1 MKVLLCALALA
12 ATTSF
17 AGNANAE
24 TLDGQEIQ
32 RLLQHPEM
40 LDNSELSLDP
50 ATQTKQ
56 ITAMI
61 EVVFEPLE
69 AKIPGI
75 ISRTI
80 TVIDCETHNHRDGK
94 ITHLDGF
101 GNLIKNAKTGR
112 AKGAFQ
118 IVPNPHN
125 RVATAKGLDLN
136 EIAHQVIYA
145 KFLIEGQVRRGNHPL
160 EDWRSCWA

>member
-1 MKVLLCALALA
+1 MRELLCALALA
-12 ATTSF
+12 ATLF

-32 RLLQHPEM
+32 RLLQHPAM
-40 LDNSELSLDP
+40 LDNSELSLEP

-56 ITAMI
+56 IVAMI

-75 ISRTI
+75 IDKTI
-80 TVIDCETHNHRDGK
+80 FVIDCETHNHRDGK
-94 ITHLDGF
+94 ITHLDGY
-101 GNLIKNAKTGR
+101 GNLIKNATTRR

-118 IVPNPHN
+118 IVPNPHDH
-125 RVATAKGLDLN
+125 VAAAKGLDLN
-136 EIAHQVIYA
+136 EIADQVIYA
-145 KFLIEGQVRRGNHPL
+145 KFLIEGQLGRGNDPL